1 MAFVEIR
8 DGVGTGGSGQAKRL
22 ANSARTQARLVY
34 RARGS
39 LCGAAFVDQGA
50 PVMRADLIALGVR
63 AGLGRAERQ
72 G

>member
-50 PVMRADLIALGVR
+50 PVMHT
-63 AGLGRAERQ
+63 
-72 G
+72 